1 MWQYFGFLCLLEMCC
16 VTSHLLFPW
25 NFSFLPFHVF
35 LACGRGP
42 SVFCK
47 DPSLSPASIKFR
59 SDFFIDHWRML
70 HICTLPRVSSFHV
83 FLTSFHS
90 PMGLISVSCFSCCCC
105 GVTAWGMHF
114 HHLKLDGGCGEGF
127 SASSSDAQP
136 PVLVLC
142 SLFLLYL
149 LIDDDNDTTLRKE
162 STSKFM
168 YRNGKQIGQVFLIL
182 KFLCHA

>member
-1 MWQYFGFLCLLEMCC
+1 MWRLWQYFGFLCLLEMCC

-90 PMGLISVSCFSCCCC
+90 PMGLISVSCFSCCLLWSYCLRNALPSSEA
-105 GVTAWGMHF
+105 GRGLWGG
-114 HHLKLDGGCGEGF
+114 LQRLLVRRTTT
-127 SASSSDAQP
+127 SASA
-136 PVLVLC
+136 V
-142 SLFLLYL
+142 
-149 LIDDDNDTTLRKE
+149 
-162 STSKFM
+162 
-168 YRNGKQIGQVFLIL
+168 
-182 KFLCHA
+182 